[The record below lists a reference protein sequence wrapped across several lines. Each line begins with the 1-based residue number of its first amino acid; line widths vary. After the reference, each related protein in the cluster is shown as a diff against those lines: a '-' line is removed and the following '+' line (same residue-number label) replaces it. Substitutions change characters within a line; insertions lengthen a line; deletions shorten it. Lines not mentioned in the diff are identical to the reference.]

1 MSDSEALF
9 EANSIR
15 HVNPRQPRPD
25 AARRTYLL
33 SAGLTL
39 ASLFVLTRL
48 DLDVVPTTSWTMPA
62 WMIAVLAVGSAF
74 MVFDVEFRSET
85 YTFTFSEMVLVLGLF
100 FASPVGLVIGRLAG
114 ELVFLTVRERQPLR
128 KLVMN
133 LSAFFAETVVL
144 LMVQQTLLSPL
155 DIRQPLSWLVALI
168 AVLAAEIVGFAA
180 VATAVRW
187 HGGPLTFRSILQ
199 IGLVTA
205 PANTSLTL
213 VIGILLDVQPT
224 AVPLLGGVA
233 VFLLLTYRAYSSLR
247 QRYESLSLLYDF
259 THLVSGVRE
268 PDAVL
273 DAMLTQAKDLLRAE
287 RAEFWLLTGTDSVR
301 RYVVDDHG
309 QSTATLDLP

>member
-1 MSDSEALF
+1 
-9 EANSIR
+9 
-15 HVNPRQPRPD
+15 
-25 AARRTYLL
+25 
-33 SAGLTL
+33 
-39 ASLFVLTRL
+39 
-48 DLDVVPTTSWTMPA
+48 MPA
-62 WMIAVLAVGSAF
+62 WVVALLAIGAAF
-74 MVFDVEFRSET
+74 LVFDVEFRSET
-85 YTFTFSEMVLVLGLF
+85 YTFTFSEMVLILGLF
-100 FASPVGLVIGRLAG
+100 FATPLSLVIGRLGG
-114 ELVFLTVRERQPLR
+114 ELLFLTVRERQPLR

-144 LMVQQTLLSPL
+144 LMVQQALLSPL
-155 DIRQPLSWLVALI
+155 DIRQPLSWLVALL

-213 VIGILLDVQPT
+213 VIGILLDVQPS

-233 VFLLLTYRAYSSLR
+233 VFLLLTYRAHSSLR

-287 RAEFWLLTGTDSVR
+287 RAEFWLLTGTDSCR
-301 RYVVDDHG
+301 RYVVDDSGHT
-309 QSTATLDLP
+309 STTPDLPSALGAAPDRRVRRAERRACLRPGAHRRRIGRRARRTGCP